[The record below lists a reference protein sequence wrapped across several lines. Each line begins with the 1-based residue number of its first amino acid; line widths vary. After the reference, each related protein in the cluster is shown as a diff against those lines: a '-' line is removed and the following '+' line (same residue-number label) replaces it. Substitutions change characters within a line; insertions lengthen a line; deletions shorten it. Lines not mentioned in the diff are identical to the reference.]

1 MSALH
6 FAAMNNQL
14 EICQVLLNGGINKD
28 SKTKVDR
35 TPLHLACYYGNE
47 KIVELLLSKNCA
59 INPRDMVSFSNI
71 FNYIY

>member
-6 FAAMNNQL
+6 FAAMNDQY

-35 TPLHLACYYGNE
+35 TPLHLACYYGNQR
-47 KIVELLLSKNCA
+47 IVELLISRNCA
-59 INPRDMVSFSNI
+59 INSRDMVIVKLN
-71 FNYIY
+71 